1 MPSPTDSLETSDSHD
16 LPAISLIKVIWPVAL
31 GLAAVVVIAWITWDR
46 ETMGSLGQLVNPA
59 LMFAAVGTLFVRV
72 LFGGWRLS
80 FISRHRLGFW
90 QGIRGQLAWD
100 FSSNITPSLVG
111 GAPLTAYYLV
121 RESRVVDGPRVRLGE
136 ATALMT
142 YIMLLDQV
150 WFAMTV
156 PVILVAVGFME
167 VIPSNVGTLGTWTI
181 LVYFVGLMVYT
192 GLFAYGTLL
201 RPELLGRIVNR
212 LFGLP
217 LLRRFRGKVASET
230 DEFIER
236 VGTLRAQ
243 PFDFFGRAMLLTAG
257 TWVARY
263 SLVVFIIWSFVP
275 DIDQILLFMRS
286 IAMTMGSLIMP
297 TPGGAGGIEG
307 LYALFFGPILP
318 DKALLAPS
326 LLIWRI
332 LGYYIF
338 LAFGIS
344 ISTRHIQKTVLKNKS
359 AAPANSEYDVE
370 KE

>member
-1 MPSPTDSLETSDSHD
+1 MNASPTENSGGADRPE
-16 LPAISLIKVIWPVAL
+16 LPSISLINVIWPVAL
-31 GLAAVVVIAWITWDR
+31 GLAAVVIIAWLTWDR
-46 ETMGSLGQLVNPA
+46 ETMSNLGELINPA
-59 LMFAAVGTLFVRV
+59 LMLAAVGTLFVRV

-80 FISRHRLGFW
+80 FISRHRLSFW
-90 QGIRGQLAWD
+90 EGIRGQLAWD

-121 RESRVVDGPRVRLGE
+121 RESRVEDGPRVRLGE

-142 YIMLLDQV
+142 YIMVLDQV

-167 VIPSNVGTLGTWTI
+167 IIPSNIGSLGTWTI
-181 LVYFVGLMVYT
+181 LAYFVGLMAYT

-201 RPELLGRIVNR
+201 RPELLGRLINR
-212 LFGLP
+212 FFRLP
-217 LLRRFRGKVASET
+217 ILRRFKDRVEAEM

-236 VGTLRAQ
+236 VATLRKQ

-257 TWVARY
+257 TWIARY
-263 SLVVFIIWSFVP
+263 ALVVFIIWSFVP
-275 DIDQILLFMRS
+275 EIDRILLFMRS
-286 IAMTMGSLIMP
+286 VAMTISSLIMP
-297 TPGGAGGIEG
+297 TPGGAGGVEG

-344 ISTRHIQKTVLKNKS
+344 ISTRHIQKTVINRQS
-359 AAPANSEYDVE
+359 TSPANVE
-370 KE
+370 EE

>member
-1 MPSPTDSLETSDSHD
+1 M
-16 LPAISLIKVIWPVAL
+16 INVIWPVAL
-31 GLAAVVVIAWITWDR
+31 GLAAVAVIAWITWDR
-46 ETMGSLGQLVNPA
+46 ETMSTLIGRINPV
-59 LMFAAVGTLFVRV
+59 LMAAAVGALVVRV

-90 QGIRGQLAWD
+90 EGIRGQLAWD

-150 WFAMTV
+150 WFALSV
-156 PVILVAVGFME
+156 PVILIAAGFME
-167 VIPSNVGTLGTWTI
+167 VIPPNIGTLGTWTM
-181 LVYFVGLMVYT
+181 LAYFVGLMAYT
-192 GLFAYGTLL
+192 GLFAYGTLFH
-201 RPELLGRIVNR
+201 PELVGRIINR
-212 LFGLP
+212 IFGLP
-217 LLRRFRGKVASET
+217 LLRRFRERVESEMG
-230 DEFIER
+230 EFIER
-236 VGTLRAQ
+236 VGTLRSQ

-257 TWVARY
+257 TWIPRY
-263 SLVVFIIWSFVP
+263 ALVVFVIWSFVP
-275 DIDQILLFMRS
+275 NVDQILLFMRS

-338 LAFGIS
+338 LVFGIS
-344 ISTRHIQKTVLKNKS
+344 ISTRHIQKTVLNRKS
-359 AAPANSEYDVE
+359 TTSAHVDHD
-370 KE
+370 